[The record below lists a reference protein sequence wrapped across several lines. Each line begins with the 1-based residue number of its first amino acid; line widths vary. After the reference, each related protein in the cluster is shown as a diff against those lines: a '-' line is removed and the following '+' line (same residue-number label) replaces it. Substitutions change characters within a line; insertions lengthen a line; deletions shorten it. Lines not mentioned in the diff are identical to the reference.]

1 MAKNLAPQSGYFAL
15 FMIKYMDK
23 YKNMSSKFNCYLG
36 ILTILAVLFANTVA
50 SFAGD
55 DMESFSFSSGFEDTG
70 NVKNVE
76 ESVPAQERIPE
87 MIQEE
92 TPAIVQGDASGVVQE
107 ESSENLIKQDQF
119 LERLKQELNL
129 SKAGYRQLLN
139 SISDTKNIL
148 EKVTEEKM
156 NLKRQLAN
164 IDMQIAKTSE
174 NLLDVVKNI
183 IQKENEITLLYEQI
197 EIREVAM
204 EYQKELLKDYIKI
217 LYQEENTYFNIEKDG
232 TVNAFKLLLADGSVS
247 ENLRELDYFNLLN
260 EAGQQIIDKLEG
272 LAKELEGQQI
282 TLEKTRVKLEEF
294 KQELKIEKEQLELQ
308 KESKEHLLKITQGQE
323 DIYTQL
329 FEQTIKDQEQLIN
342 DIKNLGNAV
351 TFIEQRIAEDGEDF
365 DPDKYLAL
373 LDYKTQALYSFKIE
387 HLGLDVDGF
396 SWPADPFRGISA
408 YFRDPSYVGAFGV
421 QHNAVDIPA
430 YQGSPVRVAAD
441 GVVYTAKD
449 NGYGYSYIIVAHAG
463 GFMTVYGHI
472 SSIIVAPGDTVTVGS
487 ILGLSGGMPGTKG
500 AGYMTTGP
508 HLHFEMLLNGLYVDP
523 LDYLPL
529 EILTEE
535 QIGALPEKYF
545 DEWEAAVLK
554 AQIVPVLR

>member
-1 MAKNLAPQSGYFAL
+1 
-15 FMIKYMDK
+15 MIKYMDK

-50 SFAGD
+50 SFASD

-70 NVKNVE
+70 NVETVSNSDGLDDMKNVE
-76 ESVPAQERIPE
+76 VSEPIQQEAR
-87 MIQEE
+87 
-92 TPAIVQGDASGVVQE
+92 AIVHGEASVSVQQE
-107 ESSENLIKQDQF
+107 APEPPQNELSGTLVKQDQF

-129 SKAGYRQLLN
+129 TKAGYRQLLN

-164 IDMQIAKTSE
+164 IDFQIAQTSK
-174 NLLDVVKNI
+174 NLLDVVRNI
-183 IQKENEITLLYEQI
+183 IQKENEIALLYEQI

-217 LYQEENTYFNIEKDG
+217 LYQEENTYFDIEKDG
-232 TVNAFKLLLADGSVS
+232 TINAFKLLLADGSVS

-282 TLEKTRVKLEEF
+282 QLEKNRVKLEEL

-329 FEQTIKDQEQLIN
+329 FEQTLKDQEQLIN

-430 YQGSPVRVAAD
+430 YQGSPVRAAAD
-441 GVVYTAKD
+441 GVVYTTKD

-472 SSIIVAPGDTVTVGS
+472 SSIIVVPGDTVLAGS

-529 EILTEE
+529 EVLTEE
-535 QIGALPEKYF
+535 QIDALPEKYL
-545 DEWEAAVLK
+545 DEWEAAVLRS
-554 AQIVPVLR
+554 QIEPVMR